1 MFLQNP
7 VDYSRK
13 VMKKSIFSIKINGF
27 SKWFLEAE
35 QELCFSLIG
44 PVSLEGQRV
53 LHIESANLIEKKKWV
68 EAIAAVLED
77 YKKQSKHKN

>member
-1 MFLQNP
+1 M
-7 VDYSRK
+7 
-13 VMKKSIFSIKINGF
+13 
-27 SKWFLEAE
+27 
-35 QELCFSLIG
+35 
-44 PVSLEGQRV
+44 EGQRV